1 MNDHGGRRRL
11 LYAAVTML
19 EPYASAGI
27 IQHYVALKNDLTL
40 PLLRIYV
47 DLERLTKEGQLVRHV
62 KPRLGGTGTTW
73 FWETPGLVL
82 VEPDRTPP
90 RLLTAEAPMLQGPA
104 DWPGDD
110 SGNFVHLMAH
120 LAGVASGAGRVM
132 PG

>member
-1 MNDHGGRRRL
+1 MNDYGGRRRL

-19 EPYASAGI
+19 EPFACAGI
-27 IQHYVALKNDLTL
+27 IQHYVALKNDLAL

-47 DLERLTKEGQLVRHV
+47 DLERLTKDGQLVRYI
-62 KPRLGGTGTTW
+62 KPRLGGSGTTW

-90 RLLTAEAPMLQGPA
+90 KLLTAEAPMLHGHT

-110 SGNFVHLMAH
+110 IGNFAHLMAH
-120 LAGVASGAGRVM
+120 LAGVAVGGGRAIAG
-132 PG
+132 